1 MVRTATITVE
11 YVQIYH
17 WSHNHQTEHRYHFN
31 HQTTLLIGVQ
41 PEYDQICFRHTTHWR
56 LNTTNNRLEH
66 QNSYTEIAP
75 APEPNAHPA
84 HIELPSHVQL
94 TPRRETRPRSRS
106 TDHNLRRRRTRT
118 RTPPR
123 PPIVRPKPP
132 QPPPRQPYNIPTR
145 SDTLQLNSTPHT
157 PKPKQDTFF
166 PTRSDTLQLTCTPNT
181 EQTTTPKSKPP
192 AKPNAKPPAKPAP
205 KPAQD
210 DPTDSSDTSSDS
222 STPAVKVI
230 PGQQK

>member
-132 QPPPRQPYNIPTR
+132 QPTPRQTYNI
-145 SDTLQLNSTPHT
+145 
-157 PKPKQDTFF
+157 

-181 EQTTTPKSKPP
+181 SQTTTPKSKP
-192 AKPNAKPPAKPAP
+192 NAKPPARPAP
-205 KPAQD
+205 KPTQPQD
-210 DPTDSSDTSSDS
+210 DSTESSESPSDS
-222 STPAVKVI
+222 TSPAVKSVPI
-230 PGQQK
+230 QHK